1 MVRIKSKFL
10 LIFFLFSFMSVSS
23 NAEAFLGLLPGSVL
37 DPGAL
42 ATQLVDNV
50 NAGINKVG
58 TYLNSHVKRV
68 LNLIK
73 SAVDKFDNLFSKKD
87 GKIPGTKQI
96 LRSKIADIYDE
107 VSIRKAFKKLFF
119 TYPSDQPRVMNNYRR
134 KGREFYDD
142 TLIESFTA
150 VRELE
155 KQLSKL
161 DQKII
166 DSSKEN
172 SQATDYNGGL
182 NNLYQL
188 NITTDEI
195 LIVIQELVAIKAQ
208 MMAAEAVL
216 DRVEPLYYGAPT
228 VGIKFE

>member
-10 LIFFLFSFMSVSS
+10 LIFFIFSFTCISS

-58 TYLNSHVKRV
+58 TYLNGTVKRA

-107 VSIRKAFKKLFF
+107 ASIRQAFKKLFF
-119 TYPSDQPRVMNNYRR
+119 VYPSDQPRVMNNYRR

-172 SQATDYNGGL
+172 SQASDYNGGL
-182 NNLYQL
+182 NNLYKL

-216 DRVEPLYYGAPT
+216 ERVEPLYYGRPT
-228 VGIKFE
+228 VGIKFD